1 MGWWSC
7 LGGAAGLAAVALGG
21 AGAEPAGA
29 GSAGDATL
37 VHGMTISCQ
46 TNGREWASD
55 GFGPEVER
63 LAALG
68 VNWVAIHPY
77 GRIRRDGTLEWRPID
92 PERPPEM
99 VARPI
104 REARSRGVAILV
116 TPHLAQWGSGFRS
129 RGDIAFA
136 DPQERRRFF
145 ELYREWIVQL
155 AAAAREADAFAVGN
169 ELDGLVDCEAEWR
182 EVIAAVREVTPARLT
197 YAANWTHFERVGFW
211 DALDAIGVQGY
222 FPLSDLEQP
231 GEEDLR
237 AGWQAALARMRA
249 VHERT
254 GKPVVLTELGY
265 NCSLAAAREPWDHKS
280 AAPVDRQRAE
290 ELQAA
295 CLRIALEEIAR
306 EERWL
311 RGAFLWK
318 WFVGPAPGENFRLD
332 TPELRAVIAGAWAAR

>member
-1 MGWWSC
+1 MDGWSW
-7 LGGAAGLAAVALGG
+7 LGGAAGLAVVAM
-21 AGAEPAGA
+21 AGADGGPAGT
-29 GSAGDATL
+29 GDATI
-37 VHGMTISCQ
+37 VRGMTISCQ

-63 LAALG
+63 LAGLG

-77 GRIRRDGTLEWRPID
+77 GRIRDDGRIEWRPID
-92 PERPPEM
+92 PERPPEL

-116 TPHLAQWGSGFRS
+116 TPHLAQWGSGFPN

-136 DPQERRRFF
+136 EPGARRRFF
-145 ELYREWIVQL
+145 AHYREWIVQL

-182 EVIAAVREVTPARLT
+182 EIIAAVRAVTPARLT

-211 DALDAIGVQGY
+211 DALDAVGVQGY

-231 GEEDLR
+231 GESDLR
-237 AGWQAALARMRA
+237 AGWRAALERMRA

-265 NCSLAAAREPWDHKS
+265 NGSLAAAREPWAHRS
-280 AAPVDRQRAE
+280 AAPADRERASQ
-290 ELQAA
+290 LQAT
-295 CLRIALEEIAR
+295 CLRIALEELAR

-318 WFVGPAPGENFRLD
+318 WFVGPAPRENFRLD
-332 TPELRAVIAGAWAAR
+332 TPELRAVIAAAWAGR